1 MQALADSLMLSHRLR
16 SPPEALRVNKC
27 GQPGLRAW
35 LPDDPSGQSKSPQ
48 VLMPTSPEETTAEDS
63 IVAPFSYRTAHE
75 CIGTLLRLAR

>member
-35 LPDDPSGQSKSPQ
+35 LPDDPSGQSKSLQ
-48 VLMPTSPEETTAEDS
+48 VLMPTSPESATAEES
-63 IVAPFSYRTAHE
+63 IVALFSYKTADV